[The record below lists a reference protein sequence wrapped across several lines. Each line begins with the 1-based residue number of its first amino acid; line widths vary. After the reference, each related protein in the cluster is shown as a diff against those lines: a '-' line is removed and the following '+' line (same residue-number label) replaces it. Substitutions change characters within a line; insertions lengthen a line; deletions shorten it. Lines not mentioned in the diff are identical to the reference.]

1 MASFLHRD
9 PLTFR
14 TVMLM
19 IRTYALYDRS
29 RRILVILI
37 LTHLAGAIMCLVR
50 VHDSRSAAVPKLKY
64 RT

>member
-1 MASFLHRD
+1 MAPFLHTN
-9 PLTFR
+9 PLTFC

-37 LTHLAGAIMCLVR
+37 VTHLAGAIMCLVR
-50 VHDSRSAAVPKLKY
+50 AHNSRSAAVPNLKS